1 MRELF
6 GKRYAARS
14 HRPHLA
20 CRHVGLPQI
29 VARLGVPD
37 RSLVANS
44 QFVAAFRAAPCEN
57 CPAILARHA
66 GTETMSL
73 RPFAV
78 IGLKCTFW
86 HLGSITTGRRA
97 PVARPCTI
105 MDSAFSIHELD
116 VGQDGNPMPLSFLH
130 RCRLD
135 SDLGGTGFS
144 RCDERDSPG
153 FFAQAEACTTTKS
166 SFLCAPRRIVGQA
179 ILPAAGFR
187 AGSALHVQSR
197 PAGWRA
203 GCSQDWLPHLA
214 ARPHCATRTQVRRP
228 VPHNGYY
235 VSCRG
240 ISQNPAGRSDPWK
253 TSSSKP
259 SSPMAGSHPKCW
271 CGAGAWRS
279 GNRTEA
285 STGPPQRPT
294 SSARHSCR
302 RISAGVRNAVRS
314 TPQASWPLLAL
325 RWFVRIANRSSRRN
339 FAKACRQR
347 GR

>member
-187 AGSALHVQSR
+187 AGSAVDVQFR
-197 PAGWRA
+197 PAGWKA

-214 ARPHCATRTQVRRP
+214 AKPHCATLSCASSGHILRP
-228 VPHNGYY
+228 IGIGLPGSCYPARHGRLCAQNLVHGGGALQEQGCCSR
-235 VSCRG
+235 VS
-240 ISQNPAGRSDPWK
+240 PV
-253 TSSSKP
+253 
-259 SSPMAGSHPKCW
+259 
-271 CGAGAWRS
+271 S
-279 GNRTEA
+279 G
-285 STGPPQRPT
+285 QRPYD
-294 SSARHSCR
+294 ARRS
-302 RISAGVRNAVRS
+302 AVRVQLGRRE
-314 TPQASWPLLAL
+314 TRTLLPAYGDPRPAPL
-325 RWFVRIANRSSRRN
+325 R
-339 FAKACRQR
+339 
-347 GR
+347 